1 MKVLHIIETLGR
13 GGAEHALLNLLPL
26 TQANGVESIVCVLS
40 EPYDL
45 QSDLEKHGIK
55 VVGLTGLSF
64 WQKRNKLTSYCAEQG
79 VDIVHSHLTR
89 SLILSGFL
97 SGSFKRVN
105 SLHNLGYL
113 AQPAHS
119 FKAKIKK
126 HVASFITSHRINCH
140 VAVSKAVKEH
150 YQHHYHLKDVSVISN
165 PINVPALKVRCNDSI
180 VVPGR
185 LVAEKGHMDLLDVI
199 KKLEG
204 AGFTFPWV
212 FAGGGVLESKISD
225 KIKQLELEK
234 TVTITG
240 VLPQSQF
247 FSVMAQ
253 SQLVVLPSLFEGF
266 GMAAAEAMMLGK
278 AVVVSDAG
286 GLAELVVDNET
297 GLMFTKGD
305 NDQMVEKLQL
315 ILKDEKLK
323 IKLARSGQKYAM
335 ENFSA
340 RAIAMSWTELYQG
353 LMS

>member
-26 TQANGVESIVCVLS
+26 TQANGIGSCVCVLS
-40 EPYDL
+40 KPYDL
-45 QSDLEKHGIK
+45 QSDLEKEGIK
-55 VVGLTGLSF
+55 VVSLNGLSF
-64 WQKRNKLTSYCAEQG
+64 WQKRRKLELYCVEQG

-113 AQPAHS
+113 AQPARTL
-119 FKAKIKK
+119 KAKTKK
-126 HVASFITSHRINCH
+126 SVASFVANHRVNCH

-150 YQHHYHLKDVSVISN
+150 YQSHYHLNDISVIAN
-165 PINVPALKVRCNDSI
+165 PIVVPDLKVRANDSI

-185 LVAEKGHMDLLDVI
+185 LVAEKGHLDLLDVI
-199 KKLEG
+199 RQLTDDG
-204 AGFTFPWV
+204 MNNPWI
-212 FAGGGVLESKISD
+212 FAGGGVLESEISD
-225 KIKQLELEK
+225 KINHLNLDK

-278 AVVVSDAG
+278 TVVVSDAG
-286 GLAELVVDNET
+286 GLSELVVDNKT
-297 GLMFTKGD
+297 GLMFAKGD
-305 NDQMVEKLQL
+305 KVQMYEKLQL
-315 ILKDEKLK
+315 ILKDEKMRA
-323 IKLARSGQKYAM
+323 KLARAGQKYAKD
-335 ENFSA
+335 NFSA
-340 RAIAMSWTELYQG
+340 TAIAKSWSALYQ
-353 LMS
+353 SVRS